1 MQPVVTAQEMAAFDD
16 AALATT
22 AHGVLVDRAGRAV
35 AHEVRT
41 LLGDVRGRRI
51 VVIAGKG
58 SNGADGRVAAR
69 ALASH
74 GAIVSVVAPTCAD
87 HDLDGADLIIDAA
100 FGTGCSRDYI
110 APSAP
115 ADALVVAVDLPS
127 GLDATTGELRG
138 SPLPADVTVTMAA
151 IKAGL
156 LLGSGPAVAG
166 RVVVADIGIPTEG
179 SSLEMVGAED
189 LAALPERSSAR
200 NKWTSAVCVVAGSPG
215 MEGAAV
221 LASLGALRA
230 GAGMVRLVHPAD
242 EHSSGVT
249 WPIEVVRFAVDTADL
264 VETVRREEA
273 RAGAMVLG
281 PGLGRRE
288 DTRQAVRELVATRT
302 VPVVLDAD
310 ALACVGDL
318 AALRALVDA
327 AASPV
332 VLTPHDGELA
342 ALLGRPLVA
351 FERMDTL
358 RQTAELSGATVLS
371 KGPTTV
377 VVGTGRANPQA
388 RMIVAGSPALATAGT
403 GDVLSGVIGALL
415 AAGASPFDAAS
426 LGAVLHGLAGRRAP
440 GTLIASELPGLV
452 GEVLR
457 EVLDGC

>member
-22 AHGVLVDRAGRAV
+22 SHGVLVDRAGRAV

-51 VVIAGKG
+51 VVIAGNG

-69 ALASH
+69 ALARH
-74 GAIVSVVAPTCAD
+74 GAVVSVVAPTCAD
-87 HDLDGADLIIDAA
+87 HELEGADVIIDAA
-100 FGTGCSRDYI
+100 FGTGCSRDYV
-110 APSAP
+110 APTAP
-115 ADALVVAVDLPS
+115 VDALVVAVDLPS

-138 SPLPADVTVTMAA
+138 RPLSADVTVTMAA

-179 SSLEMVGAED
+179 SSSALVGAED
-189 LAALPERSSAR
+189 LVALPERSSAR

-230 GAGMVRLVHPAD
+230 GAGMVRLVHPSD
-242 EHSSGVT
+242 KHSSGVT
-249 WPIEVVRFAVDTADL
+249 WPLEVVRFAVDTHKL
-264 VETVRREEA
+264 VETVRREAA

-281 PGLGRRE
+281 PGLGRQE
-288 DTRQAVRELVATRT
+288 DTRQAIREIVATRT

-327 AASPV
+327 ADSPV

-351 FERMDTL
+351 LERMNTL
-358 RQTAELSGATVLS
+358 RQTAELSGTTVLS

-377 VVGTGRANPQA
+377 VVGAERANPQA
-388 RMIVAGSPALATAGT
+388 RLIVAGSPALATAGT

-415 AAGASPFDAAS
+415 AAGASPCDAAS
-426 LGAVLHGLAGRRAP
+426 LGAVVHGLAGRRAP
-440 GTLIASELPGLV
+440 GTLIASELPELV
-452 GEVLR
+452 GAVLR
-457 EVLDGC
+457 EVHDGC